1 MNPKILIVEDD
12 RKLRTGLR
20 DNLEFEGYRVEDTWN
35 FTDGLAKWEEFDP
48 DLVLL
53 DLMLP
58 GRDGY
63 QLLKTMRLHNNST
76 PVIILTA
83 RGEIWDKVKGFRLG
97 CDDYIVK
104 PFSVIEL
111 LERIK
116 VLLRRTQDSKPADDN
131 NIFADLELDNREIRI
146 TCGGNII
153 EMGFM
158 EFELLRYFLQN
169 PGRVLSRKE
178 LLGEVWKQSDEVET
192 RTIDMHVSNLRKHLV
207 SSRCEIQTVYKV
219 GYRLID
225 RSDQV

>member
-35 FTDGLAKWEEFDP
+35 FTDGLTKWEEFNP

-63 QLLKTMRLHNNST
+63 QLLKTMRMHNYST

-97 CDDYIVK
+97 CDDYLVK

-116 VLLRRTQDSKPADDN
+116 ALLRRSQNSKPTDDN
-131 NIFADLELDNREIRI
+131 IIFADLELDNREIRL
-146 TCGGNII
+146 TCNGNII
-153 EMGFM
+153 ELGFM
-158 EFELLRYFLQN
+158 EFELLRYFMQN
-169 PGRVLSRKE
+169 SGRVLSRKE

-192 RTIDMHVSNLRKHLV
+192 RTIDMHVSNLRKHLEN
-207 SSRCEIQTVYKV
+207 SRCEIQTVYKV
-219 GYRLID
+219 GYRLVD
-225 RSDQV
+225 GSE